1 MASLME
7 IRSNMMAE
15 LREHG
20 YDSVQLDHFA
30 QEFNRNLRY
39 QTNSLRITTDV
50 ELEEVYAWVDEVNHA
65 YESCI
70 RIGGCA
76 IRRRYHK

>member
-39 QTNSLRITTDV
+39 QTNSLHVTTDV
-50 ELEEVYAWVDEVNHA
+50 EFEDGYAWIDEVGYA
-65 YESCI
+65 YKSCI
-70 RIGGCA
+70 RIGDYTV
-76 IRRRYHK
+76 RRRYRK